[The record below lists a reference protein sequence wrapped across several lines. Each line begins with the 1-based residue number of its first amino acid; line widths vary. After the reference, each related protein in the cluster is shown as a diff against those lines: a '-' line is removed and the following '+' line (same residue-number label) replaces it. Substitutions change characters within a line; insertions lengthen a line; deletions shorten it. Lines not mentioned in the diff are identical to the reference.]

1 MKILCRFLND
11 LLFIYCFLVLLSTET
26 DIQRAKKRAQQ
37 KQILIKKIAN
47 MMANGIKV
55 CVQVNCSVFLS
66 KREEENKEGDKIKE

>member
-1 MKILCRFLND
+1 
-11 LLFIYCFLVLLSTET
+11 
-26 DIQRAKKRAQQ
+26 
-37 KQILIKKIAN
+37 